1 MKDFKKTLPI
11 LLAALM
17 VLSFAACNTKPQP
30 VESSVTSDSSATSDS
45 SKELPEVRIKL
56 FETSDIHGTLVD
68 TSSGKEENYQYRMA
82 YIAKMISDARNQEGF
97 DDVMLMD
104 CGDIYT
110 GTTLSTLLK
119 GAPLRAAMDIMDYD
133 VMELG
138 NHEFDWGVLNN
149 VDEDATPAAYDYAGY
164 KADPDTPVI
173 ASNLYYE
180 GTSERV
186 DFSRDYAVVEK
197 AGKRIAVIG
206 FLSKID
212 DFGDKSSIPACE
224 LDWKL
229 DDLADRIKEINSKE
243 SPDATIVLAHQDPMA
258 IADALDPSDVDL
270 VAGGHT
276 HTGLYGKADNGIPY
290 IQCDSHAQGFASAV
304 MVFDKEGNVTVD
316 EPLYT
321 DIKADKDKFLDRP
334 ENAKFLDPDIMT
346 ISRAAVK
353 EDDESIGY
361 IDSPIEKYGIVSD
374 NGATSAGNWIT
385 SLMLRATADLN
396 TVASFYNKGGIE
408 TSFYIPG
415 GEERRDIT
423 VNDIFTITSYGNC
436 LLVYELTGSEIAR
449 QIQDGFKNDVY
460 GDQMSGLTFEYIDH
474 RQEERKDIEIV
485 SITLSD
491 GTKVDPEDR
500 STLYRVVT
508 TNYNAQVKGSVFDGK
523 TPVVPMEDAPI
534 DNISFVEILKQEAAE
549 NNGYIHVDTGVRG
562 IDVGKKK

>member
-1 MKDFKKTLPI
+1 MIKKTVSV
-11 LLAALM
+11 LLAALT
-17 VLSFAACNTKPQP
+17 VLSFAACNIKPQP

-56 FETSDIHGTLVD
+56 FETSDIHGTLMD

-82 YIAKMISDARNQEGF
+82 YIAKIISDARNSDEF
-97 DDVMLMD
+97 DDVMLLD

-110 GTTLSTLLK
+110 GTTQSTMVK
-119 GAPLRAAMDIMDYD
+119 GAHLRAAMDIMDYD

-149 VDEDATPAAYDYAGY
+149 VDEDATPAAYDFAGY

-212 DFGDKSSIPACE
+212 DFGDKSSFPACE

-229 DDLADRIKEINSKE
+229 DHLSERVKEINAQE
-243 SPDATIVLAHQDPMA
+243 SPDATIVLAHQDPVL
-258 IADALDPSDVDL
+258 IADALDPADVDL

-276 HTGLYGKADNGIPY
+276 HNGIYGRSGNGIPY
-290 IQCDSHAQGFASAV
+290 IQCDSHAQGYASSV
-304 MVFDKEGNVTVD
+304 IVFDKNGNVSAYD
-316 EPLYT
+316 PHYT
-321 DIKADKDKFLDRP
+321 DIKADKNKFLDRP
-334 ENAKFLDPDIMT
+334 ENSGFLDPDIMT
-346 ISRAAVK
+346 ISRAALEV
-353 EDDESIGY
+353 EDEVIGY
-361 IDSPIEKYGIVSD
+361 IDHSIEKHDVVSD

-396 TVASFYNKGGIE
+396 TVASFYNKGGIA

-415 GEERRDIT
+415 GEESREISL
-423 VNDIFTITSYGNC
+423 NDVYAISSYGNS
-436 LLVYELTGSEIAR
+436 LLVYELTGKEIAK
-449 QIQDGFKNDVY
+449 QLKDGFKNDVY

-474 RQEERKDIEIV
+474 RQEERKDVEIV

-491 GTKVDPEDR
+491 GTKIDPEDNE
-500 STLYRVVT
+500 TLYRVVT
-508 TNYNAQVKGSVFDGK
+508 TNYNASVKGSVFEGK
-523 TPVVPMEDAPI
+523 TSVVPENEAPV
-534 DNISFVEILKQEAAE
+534 DNEAFVKVLKQEAAD
-549 NNGYIHVDTGVRG
+549 NNGYIKVDLGVRG